1 VNGLAVDAAAPPA
14 SARAR
19 QAVRRV
25 ATILGPFVGLLLIAS
40 LFALY
45 PTSGA
50 RFLTW
55 DNGRTI
61 AVQSVIVG
69 TAALGMTLVMIA
81 GGIDLSVGSAV
92 ALVTVGIVQAI
103 RHFGLSVPAALL
115 FGVVLG
121 AGCGLLN
128 GFLITTLRVV
138 PFIITLGTLKI
149 YRGLAKWWAGN
160 LTIYAFDRNHREPP
174 WLARTLSANL
184 APPAGLGTDDHNP
197 LVRIAAQIARLA
209 PGVWLLIVLSI
220 LVALV
225 LKFTLLG
232 RYLYAIG
239 SNEATARLC
248 GIRVPLVKITVYTLA
263 GALIGLAGVMQFAYS
278 HGTGEPTSGEGL
290 ELKAIAAVV
299 IGGGSLSGG
308 EGTVLGT
315 LIGCLIIQVLDNGC
329 TLALIPNAIQDILI
343 GAIIIAAVAL
353 DRFRRSPDALRDT
366 LLALRHPV
374 QTIRS
379 WLQ

>member
-1 VNGLAVDAAAPPA
+1 VKGAAAEPIA
-14 SARAR
+14 LTAQTRAR
-19 QAVRRV
+19 QAVRRLV
-25 ATILGPFVGLLLIAS
+25 TVLGPFVGLLFIIG
-40 LFALY
+40 LFAVY
-45 PTSGA
+45 PTSA
-50 RFLTW
+50 PRFLSW
-55 DNGRTI
+55 DNARTI

-69 TAALGMTLVMIA
+69 TAALGMTLIMIA

-92 ALVTVGIVQAI
+92 ALVTVGIVQAH
-103 RHFGLSVPAALL
+103 RQLGLPIPAALL
-115 FGVVLG
+115 FGVLLG
-121 AGCGLLN
+121 GACGLFN
-128 GFLITTLRVV
+128 GLLITGLRVV

-160 LTIYAFDRNHREPP
+160 LTIYAFDRQNREPP
-174 WLARTLSANL
+174 WLARSLSANL
-184 APPAGLGTDDHNP
+184 APAAGLKTDDSNP
-197 LVRIAAQIARLA
+197 LIRTVAEMSRLA
-209 PGVWLLIVLSI
+209 PGVWLLIILSI

-225 LKFTLLG
+225 LKFSLLG
-232 RYLYAIG
+232 RYLYALG
-239 SNEATARLC
+239 SNESTARLC

-263 GALIGLAGVMQFAYS
+263 GVLVGLAGVMQFAYS

-353 DRFRRSPDALRDT
+353 DRFRRSPEPFRGAIR
-366 LLALRHPV
+366 ALRHAI
-374 QTIRS
+374 QTASS
-379 WLQ
+379 WFH